1 MSACHEV
8 VFCWALAERS
18 EGRGGEEDARMRCER
33 GRASRGR
40 SRQED
45 EREATEEACEE
56 EPHLVLT
63 LLRPNGVCKAR
74 YTPAHIKPL

>member
-1 MSACHEV
+1 
-8 VFCWALAERS
+8 
-18 EGRGGEEDARMRCER
+18 MRCER